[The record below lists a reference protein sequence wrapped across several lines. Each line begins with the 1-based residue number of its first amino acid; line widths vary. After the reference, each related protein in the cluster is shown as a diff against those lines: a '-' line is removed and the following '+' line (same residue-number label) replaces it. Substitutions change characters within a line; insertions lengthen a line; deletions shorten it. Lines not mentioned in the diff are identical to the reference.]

1 MWDYGFAIP
10 SCIIIFI
17 VLCFYFSL
25 PRLALRKNIF
35 YVMILIVES
44 LVISAD
50 IFSSWADDNIS
61 ILPLVLVD
69 YLNASYFALF
79 FARALAMFYFI
90 ASYFKLIPE
99 KNDVK
104 TLIINIPFG
113 VGFLLS
119 ITSPF
124 TGLIYSVR
132 KGFYESGPLY
142 NIIYF
147 VYAYY
152 MILCYI
158 ILYRFKYRIKRR
170 RHYWAVFYFVAVLTV
185 GIILRRLMP
194 HLLLMDTFCLIA
206 ILIIYLATE
215 NPEFYLET
223 RGAVFNSAAFRD
235 LIEERIG
242 REHFS
247 VLCVVIK
254 NYHEMRD
261 IYGGQQIDDGLI
273 LISQYLTR
281 NFKELSTFYY
291 RNGRFLLLGSN
302 DMDYQNYVE
311 QIRSRF
317 VAPWKEEGVELY
329 LEPGF
334 AFIDVGEKVALDV
347 LLNTLTVAFNKVE
360 TRSSS
365 DILVFSEEELRE
377 KEDEMALKRFLETAV
392 ERDKVEVFLQP
403 LVKAESGGLI
413 SAEALCRIRD
423 DEGKLIPPGLFIPIA
438 EANGKINQLGE
449 QVFVKTC
456 QFIKDNDINK
466 MGLSRINVNLSP
478 VQFLKTDLAD
488 RYASIM
494 KKYDIDPGMIYL
506 EITEESLIDDGFLHR
521 QIESMKN
528 KGFQFVLD
536 DYGTGYSNIARLKK
550 CPFINVKL
558 DMSIVRDYFRE
569 PDDILPSMIQAFK
582 HMGFGVTAE
591 GIEDEDMAAV
601 MTKVGCDYLQG
612 YYYSKPLPM
621 NEFVEKYSV

>member
-25 PRLALRKNIF
+25 PRLALRKNVF

-50 IFSSWADDNIS
+50 ILSSWADEHIDS
-61 ILPLVLVD
+61 LPLIFVD
-69 YLNASYFALF
+69 ILNASYFAFF

-90 ASYFKLIPE
+90 ASFFKLVPE

-113 VGFLLS
+113 VGVLLS

-142 NIIYF
+142 NIIYI

-152 MILCYI
+152 LILCYV
-158 ILYRFKYRIKRR
+158 ILYRFKHRIKRK
-170 RHYWAVFYFVAVLTV
+170 RHYWAMFNFVAVLTV
-185 GIILRRLMP
+185 GIILRWLMP
-194 HLLLMDTFCLIA
+194 HLLLMDTFCLVS

-223 RGAVFNSAAFRD
+223 RGPVFNSAAFRD

-242 REHFS
+242 RQHFA

-261 IYGGQQIDDGLI
+261 IYGGRQIDEGLV
-273 LISQYLTR
+273 LISKYLTT
-281 NFKELSTFYY
+281 NFKQLNTFYY
-291 RNGRFLLLGSN
+291 RNGRFLLLGNS
-302 DMDYQNYVE
+302 DMDYEGYVE
-311 QIRSRF
+311 QLRDRF
-317 VAPWKEEGVELY
+317 VKPWKEEGLELY

-334 AFIDVGEKVALDV
+334 AFIDAGEKVSTDV
-347 LLNTLTVAFNKVE
+347 LLNTLIVAFNKVDSQ
-360 TRSSS
+360 SSNNV
-365 DILVFSEEELRE
+365 LVFSYEELRS

-403 LVKAESGGLI
+403 LVEAENGKLVG
-413 SAEALCRIRD
+413 AEALCRIRD
-423 DEGKLIPPGLFIPIA
+423 DQGKLIPPGLFIPLA

-449 QVFVKTC
+449 QVFTKTC
-456 QFIKDNDINK
+456 QFIKDNDLSK
-466 MGLSRINVNLSP
+466 MGLSWINVNLSP

-488 RYASIM
+488 RYASIL
-494 KKYDIDPGMIYL
+494 KKYGVDSGLIHL
-506 EITEESLIDDGFLHR
+506 EITEESLVDDGFLHR
-521 QIESMKN
+521 QIENMQS
-528 KGFQFVLD
+528 KGFEFVLD
-536 DYGTGYSNIARLKK
+536 DYGTGYSNISRLKK
-550 CPFINVKL
+550 CPFINVKV
-558 DMSIVRDYFRE
+558 DMSIVRDYYQE
-569 PDDILPSMIQAFK
+569 PDDILPTMVQAFK
-582 HMGFGVTAE
+582 HMGFSVTSE
-591 GIEDEDMAAV
+591 GIEDQNMAAV
-601 MTKVGCDYLQG
+601 MCKVGCDYLQG
-612 YYYSKPLPM
+612 YYYSKPLPID
-621 NEFVEKYSV
+621 EFVEKYSV